1 MLRYAITDRARFS
14 AESGQQAEPH
24 CQAALLAHAA
34 RLAADGIDFLQL
46 REKDLS
52 AAALTSLARNLLATL
67 RADRTRPAP
76 KLLIN
81 SRADIAIATHAD
93 GIHLTS
99 SPNELTP
106 AQIRTLYA
114 AASLPEP
121 VISLS
126 CHTLAEVAR
135 AASSV
140 PNERP
145 TLILFGPVFEKVVR
159 ETVVAMNSPSIT
171 NCHSDPEHS
180 EGEES
185 PHFSGCAT
193 ASPGGENAVEE
204 ASERPISDKKITAGT
219 GLDLLRAACLAAAPI
234 PVLALGG
241 ITPANAA
248 STLAAGA
255 AGVAAIRFFLS
266 ESAQI
271 PPESSH

>member
-1 MLRYAITDRARFS
+1 MLRYAITDRARFP
-14 AESGQQAEPH
+14 AESGQQAEPAR
-24 CQAALLAHAA
+24 QAALLAQAA
-34 RLAADGIDFLQL
+34 HLAAEDIDFLQL
-46 REKDLS
+46 RERDLS
-52 AAALTSLARNLLATL
+52 AAALALLARNLLATL
-67 RADRTRPAP
+67 RAGHTRPAP
-76 KLLIN
+76 RLLIN

-93 GIHLTS
+93 GVHLTS

-126 CHTLAEVAR
+126 CHTLADVAR
-135 AASSV
+135 AASSA

-145 TLILFGPVFEKVVR
+145 TLILFGPVFEKVVA
-159 ETVVAMNSPSIT
+159 ESHPSPKSIV
-171 NCHSDPEHS
+171 N
-180 EGEES
+180 
-185 PHFSGCAT
+185 
-193 ASPGGENAVEE
+193 
-204 ASERPISDKKITAGT
+204 KKIVAGT

-241 ITPANAA
+241 ITHANAA

-255 AGVAAIRFFLS
+255 AGIAAIRLFLS

-271 PPESSH
+271 PPESTH